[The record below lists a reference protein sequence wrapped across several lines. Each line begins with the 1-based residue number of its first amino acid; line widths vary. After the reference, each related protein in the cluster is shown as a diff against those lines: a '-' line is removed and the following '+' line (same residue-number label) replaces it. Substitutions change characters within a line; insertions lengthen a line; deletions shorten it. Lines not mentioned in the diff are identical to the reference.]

1 MSDRNEDNVTGG
13 FERRLR
19 EWAGRPPA
27 IPARS
32 ARTRVVANL
41 AERPQSFPW
50 LRVIAAASLLVVLAL
65 AVWRTSPRP
74 AGETSAPAAV
84 VAQAPVDPNVVV
96 WLLNGHT
103 TVYFVLGGGGPARGG
118 VS

>member
-1 MSDRNEDNVTGG
+1 MTGRDEDNVTGL
-13 FERRLR
+13 FEDRLR

-32 ARTRVVANL
+32 ARTRVL
-41 AERPQSFPW
+41 ASLPERSPSFPW
-50 LRVIAAASLLVVLAL
+50 LRVIAAASLLVALAL

-74 AGETSAPAAV
+74 AGETSASAAAA
-84 VAQAPVDPNVVV
+84 AQVPVDPNVVV
-96 WLLNGHT
+96 WVLNGRT
-103 TVYFVLGGGGPARGG
+103 TVYFVLGGGPARGG